1 ARLTAG
7 YSDPATLDAYSIR
20 VDHAFG
26 SRVTLFG
33 RYSDTPSHT
42 TQRTPAG
49 PSQLTTTDYHTR
61 TLTMGLTQ
69 IISPLLSNEFRAS
82 YNDSHAGSILAVDP
96 FQGATPRDPAALFQA
111 LNFPGEV
118 SPQNGFLFSSV
129 TSTSFYAAGKNAI
142 NKQHQV
148 NLVDTVS
155 LVTGAH

>member
-1 ARLTAG
+1 PKPAERQNDFGGVLGGPIWKNHTFFFFSYEGLRLRLPQTATFTVPSNAARLLLPASVKPLVELFPVTSNPDLGNGTARLTAG

-69 IISPLLSNEFRAS
+69 IISPLLSNE
-82 YNDSHAGSILAVDP
+82 
-96 FQGATPRDPAALFQA
+96 
-111 LNFPGEV
+111 
-118 SPQNGFLFSSV
+118 
-129 TSTSFYAAGKNAI
+129 
-142 NKQHQV
+142 
-148 NLVDTVS
+148 
-155 LVTGAH
+155 